1 MYHIA
6 EHITQN
12 IRRSKMEK
20 QFFIDRTDTILSAD
34 SSCAELKA
42 VAKAWLDALGTDKEL
57 EATKAYI
64 AELEDD
70 VTLLPDL
77 IALLN
82 SEHGVQIFGETGV
95 KKMLK
100 KAEDADMMGIKY
112 CICPACNAGGA
123 ILDNKETFLK
133 LAAE

>member
-1 MYHIA
+1 
-6 EHITQN
+6 
-12 IRRSKMEK
+12 MEK
-20 QFFIDRTDTILSAD
+20 QFFIDRTNTILAAD
-34 SSCAELKA
+34 SSCAELKEA
-42 VAKAWLDALGTDKEL
+42 ARTWLDSIGTDREL

-82 SEHGVQIFGETGV
+82 SEHGVQIFGEEGTRR
-95 KKMLK
+95 MLK
-100 KAEDADMMGIKY
+100 KANDADMMGIKY
-112 CICPACNAGGA
+112 CICTACNAGGA